1 MPFLLIAELLGY
13 ENYIPSF
20 ATASGQDI
28 LKGVNNASA
37 AAGIRSESGQQ
48 MVTYLYPLASQSC
61 LLYIYIYIYIY
72 IERERERERERES

>member
-37 AAGIRSESGQQ
+37 AAGNGNIPIPTCLSK
-48 MVTYLYPLASQSC
+48 LLA
-61 LLYIYIYIYIY
+61 IYIY
-72 IERERERERERES
+72 IERERERES

>member
-48 MVTYLYPLASQSC
+48 MVTYYPN
-61 LLYIYIYIYIY
+61 LLRQTLHKTRD
-72 IERERERERERES
+72 EVLRM